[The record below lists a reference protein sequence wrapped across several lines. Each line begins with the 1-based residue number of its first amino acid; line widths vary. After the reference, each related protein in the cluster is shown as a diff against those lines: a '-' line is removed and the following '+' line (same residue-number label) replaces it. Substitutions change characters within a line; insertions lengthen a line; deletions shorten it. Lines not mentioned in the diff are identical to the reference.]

1 MNIAPSMDHMLL
13 FMLLVVPGLISIH
26 IYRLLMPARDIDW
39 KTVSVE
45 ALFYSSL
52 NFAFLLPLLIP
63 IHRGAFFESHPV
75 WYSFAMTITFL
86 AAPICWPILL
96 VRLMKWKWLMSKFQ
110 LPYPTAWDYFFDKRE
125 PAFVLVH
132 LKNGN
137 KIGGFCGDASYAT
150 SFPREGSLYL
160 QSVIKVNNAGEF
172 LESIEGSNGMLL
184 NRDDYELIEFFKIP
198 KEQETANV

>member
-26 IYRLLMPARDIDW
+26 IYRLLMPAKDIDW
-39 KTVSVE
+39 KTVGVE

-63 IHRGAFFESHPV
+63 IHRGAFFENHPV
-75 WYSFAMTITFL
+75 WYLVAMTVTFL
-86 AAPICWPILL
+86 LAPICWPIFL
-96 VRLMKWKWLMSKFQ
+96 VQAMKSKWIMRKLQ

-132 LKNGN
+132 LKNGK
-137 KIGGFCGDASYAT
+137 KIGGFYGDSSYAT
-150 SFPREGSLYL
+150 SFPRDGSLYL
-160 QSVIKVNNAGEF
+160 QTVIKVDDAGKF
-172 LESIEGSNGMLL
+172 LDRIEGSKGLL
-184 NRDDYELIEFFKIP
+184 LKKDDYELIEFFEITEE
-198 KEQETANV
+198 KEAANV